1 MIIIATIIHF
11 DVALHVAAH
20 GSSCH
25 ALKTLSLSVVWIHA
39 LGHVQRT
46 VLIIFL
52 QVWIH
57 VLELHRIW
65 KLGGKSLITSSMKN
79 NTLKIM
85 KQKAPKLEI

>member
-1 MIIIATIIHF
+1 MISTDTIIHF
-11 DVALHVAAH
+11 DVTLHAAAH
-20 GSSCH
+20 GSYCN
-25 ALKTLSLSVVWIHA
+25 ALKTLSLSVVWIHV
-39 LGHVQRT
+39 LGQVQRT
-46 VLIIFL
+46 VLIMLL